1 MLFRCVLSVLAGL
14 VLATGAAA
22 QNNVDAAF
30 VREAIARGAIVWD
43 VRPTPE
49 YLKGHLPGAVS
60 VGEVGRVLRDPNRED
75 FLPTPV
81 IESILGGAGI
91 DPRAEIIVYGSTGNP
106 AAAFA
111 QHTILYFGG
120 RRARIYHAGFEDW
133 VARGGA
139 VETSPS
145 RRPAVALSLKEDPST
160 FVTTDEVIRMT
171 GSANV
176 QIVDSRTPEEF
187 KGNDIRAIRGGH
199 VPGAVN
205 IPYEQNWKDP
215 ETPAKLARK
224 EAKDSSGMDLKET
237 GALRALYAKLDPAK
251 ETVVYCQS
259 GVRAA
264 QTAAVLRDLGFR
276 NVRVYESSWLGYA
289 AKLSAPVQ
297 NETFFNVGALTA
309 RLSGMQRRLEQLE
322 KELAAER
329 AKAGAK

>member
-1 MLFRCVLSVLAGL
+1 MPFRCVLSVLAGL

-49 YLKGHLPGAVS
+49 YLKGHVPGAVS

-187 KGNDIRAIRGGH
+187 KGNDIR
-199 VPGAVN
+199 
-205 IPYEQNWKDP
+205 
-215 ETPAKLARK
+215 
-224 EAKDSSGMDLKET
+224 
-237 GALRALYAKLDPAK
+237 
-251 ETVVYCQS
+251 
-259 GVRAA
+259 
-264 QTAAVLRDLGFR
+264 
-276 NVRVYESSWLGYA
+276 
-289 AKLSAPVQ
+289 
-297 NETFFNVGALTA
+297 
-309 RLSGMQRRLEQLE
+309 
-322 KELAAER
+322 
-329 AKAGAK
+329 